1 MIESNTDREWFSLP
15 DLSTALAV
23 TLGLA
28 LIAAALPS
36 LAEDSRDKRANA
48 PAREARALQAFT
60 QKMRSLYPQTR
71 IDEVKPTETPGLYE
85 VVMGPNI
92 AYIDASARYWT
103 FGHRYDMVERRDL
116 TAPRIAEAG
125 KLDTATLPV
134 EAALKTVKGNGRRVL
149 YIFADP
155 NCGYCKQFERSLS
168 QLKDATVY
176 TFMLPILSQDSVDKA
191 NAVWCAP
198 DRDAAWRAWMLDGV
212 VPAPSKEC
220 ATPTDQV
227 TAMAR
232 RLRIEAT
239 PTLVAADGRKAPGAM
254 PAEDLIA
261 WLDAGSPGNAAR
273 SVSVKTQAAPN

>member
-149 YIFADP
+149 FIFADP

-212 VPAPSKEC
+212 VPAPFKEC

-227 TAMAR
+227 TALAR

-254 PAEDLIA
+254 PAEELIV
-261 WLDAGSPGNAAR
+261 WLDAGSTGNAAR
-273 SVSVKTQAAPN
+273 SVSVKTQAAAN